1 VPTFLLQCRQAV
13 LDGDAPAARALAIRA
28 LDEGRDPMQS
38 IERGFSPGIRDAGK
52 RWEEGIYFLP
62 ELAFSAEAMKAAMEI
77 LQPVLGDPERGGA
90 PRGVVVI
97 GTVQGDIHDIG
108 KTLVATLLSAN
119 GYAVVDLGA
128 DVPHERFVE
137 RVRALAPDF
146 LCMSALLTT
155 TMSGQRRVIEML
167 EEAGLRGGVRVVV
180 GGAPTSAAW
189 AADIGADAHA
199 ASAAAAARAL
209 ESLP

>member
-1 VPTFLLQCRQAV
+1 
-13 LDGDAPAARALAIRA
+13 
-28 LDEGRDPMQS
+28 
-38 IERGFSPGIRDAGK
+38 
-52 RWEEGIYFLP
+52 
-62 ELAFSAEAMKAAMEI
+62 
-77 LQPVLGDPERGGA
+77 
-90 PRGVVVI
+90 
-97 GTVQGDIHDIG
+97 
-108 KTLVATLLSAN
+108 
-119 GYAVVDLGA
+119 
-128 DVPHERFVE
+128 
-137 RVRALAPDF
+137 LAPDF